1 MYPVLEKFGH
11 HLGTEL
17 ESSRTRA
24 LKLKMILTAGALPD
38 AGRLANDAV
47 HVGANQI
54 DAVQVDT
61 NESGMG

>member
-1 MYPVLEKFGH
+1 VLP
-11 HLGTEL
+11 EL